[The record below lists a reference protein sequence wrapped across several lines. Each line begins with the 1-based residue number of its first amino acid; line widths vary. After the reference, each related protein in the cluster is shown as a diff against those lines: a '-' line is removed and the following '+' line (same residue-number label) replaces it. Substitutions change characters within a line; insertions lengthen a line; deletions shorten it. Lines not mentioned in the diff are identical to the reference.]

1 VLVEIAADVSLSPP
15 SLKRTI
21 VDDRR
26 PHDVCGS
33 TVSTWGSSALGR
45 ARSGSTLRDE
55 SGVEAHAEWDAGFAP
70 RDARSRPGRGPLLR
84 INVVLPGFQK
94 RRRKLRDSR
103 RTEDGHV
110 RRVRDDREAVWRS
123 QRSVEAGVALSA
135 AQQFVELHDVFRAN
149 AVGIRKHEQSRR
161 LDVGHGARPIV
172 ASIGELTSLPEHSF
186 PVHGRIK

>member
-1 VLVEIAADVSLSPP
+1 MGVMYIATDTRLDRQVAIKALPEHLSSGADRLVRFQREAKVLASLNYP
-15 SLKRTI
+15 SI
-21 VDDRR
+21 
-26 PHDVCGS
+26 GAIY
-33 TVSTWGSSALGR
+33 GI
-45 ARSGSTLRDE
+45 E
-55 SGVEAHAEWDAGFAP
+55 EANGQQY
-70 RDARSRPGRGPLLR
+70 LVR
-84 INVVLPGFQK
+84 INVGLLGFQK

-110 RRVRDDREAVWRS
+110 RRVRDDRQAVWRS

-149 AVGIRKHEQSRR
+149 RIGIRKHEQSRR
-161 LDVGHGARPIV
+161 LDVGHGGRPIK